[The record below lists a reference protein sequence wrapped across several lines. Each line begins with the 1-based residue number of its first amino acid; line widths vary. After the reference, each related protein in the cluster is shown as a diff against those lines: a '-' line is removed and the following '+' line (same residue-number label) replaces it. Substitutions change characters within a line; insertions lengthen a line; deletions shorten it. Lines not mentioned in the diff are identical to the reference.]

1 MPASCGSLL
10 WLVIGMI
17 MSRSSYARGQGSDAK
32 ISKGSSRKRQQ
43 ALLVEWV
50 KLLKPEIDYAG
61 TKNWTVMFRNKDPEA
76 FFNGYIDKFSKIAD
90 KIGASVNFVSIGA
103 CDGSNDDTIEMF
115 LAKSHWHGVFI
126 EPMSDNFADLTNFLA
141 TNGVTNRSTTIR
153 GAATAECKES
163 FLEMKKPMFGDEEPH
178 WRRRQIGSILGDG
191 EKKPDNW
198 TTEKVSYHILSSCR
212 IQTYP

>member
-1 MPASCGSLL
+1 MTTSCSLLL

-17 MSRSSYARGQGSDAK
+17 MLKSSCARGQGSDAE
-32 ISKGSSRKRQQ
+32 ISKGSARKRQQ

-50 KLLKPEIDYAG
+50 KSLKPEVDYAG
-61 TKNWTVMFRNKDPEA
+61 TKNWTVMFANIDPET
-76 FFNGYIDKFSKIAD
+76 FFIGYIEKFSKIAK
-90 KIGASVNFVSIGA
+90 KIGATVNFASIGA
-103 CDGSNDDTIEMF
+103 CDGSNDDIIEMF

-153 GAATAECKES
+153 GAATAECKEP
-163 FLEMKKPMFGDEEPH
+163 FLEVKKPVFGDEEPH

-191 EKKPDNW
+191 EKKPVNW
-198 TTEKVSYHILSSCR
+198 TTEKVSYHPAKSIHIHNL
-212 IQTYP
+212 